1 MKTAELERRSEQDEM
16 HWSLEQIARALGL
29 EPPAGMPASERVAGV
44 SIDSRTVRP
53 GELYFAIRGPRHDGH
68 DFVRA
73 ALVAGASAAVIERE
87 RLGRFA
93 PDLQNRL
100 LGVDD
105 TLKAL
110 GGLAREMRR
119 AWGATGNR
127 RMAAVTGSSG
137 KTTTKEILA
146 ALVEARMPV
155 LRTEGNLN
163 NLYGLPLTL
172 CRLEETHGAAV
183 VELGMSRRGELAELA
198 RIAEPEVGVVTN
210 VAPAH
215 LEFFASIEDIAL
227 AKRELIENLA
237 GPEPLSVL
245 NADDPRVARF
255 AAVARGRVVTFG
267 RGEGAD
273 FRASAIED
281 RGVEGTAF
289 DFEWKGGRVRL
300 SLPLVG
306 THNVLNALAAL
317 AAASAWGIGAEEARS
332 VFPRLAPAGHRGR
345 VLRFRE
351 GFTVLD
357 DCYNSNPAALAAM
370 IEWLAATGGCE
381 RRILV
386 AGEMLELG
394 PASASL
400 HREAGRWASRRVDWI
415 LGVQGNAGEIVR
427 GAIEAGHSADQAR
440 FFTDSAEAAEFLD
453 GLVRSGDLV
462 VLKGSRGV
470 RMEQILDRLA
480 ESHQQAVAHAAGKRG
495 RR

>member
-1 MKTAELERRSEQDEM
+1 
-16 HWSLEQIARALGL
+16 
-29 EPPAGMPASERVAGV
+29 V
-44 SIDSRTVRP
+44 
-53 GELYFAIRGPRHDGH
+53 YFAIRGQRHDGH

-73 ALVAGASAAVIERE
+73 ALAAGAAAAVIERD
-87 RLGRFA
+87 RVGRFA
-93 PDLQNRL
+93 PDLQDRL

-105 TLKAL
+105 TLEAL
-110 GGLAREMRR
+110 GRLSRQVRR
-119 AWGATGNR
+119 AWGAAGNR
-127 RMAAVTGSSG
+127 RLAAVTGSSG

-172 CRLEETHGAAV
+172 CRLEESHGAAV
-183 VELGMSRRGELAELA
+183 VELGMSRRGELTELA
-198 RIAEPEVGVVTN
+198 RIAEPEIGVVTN

-215 LEFFASIEDIAL
+215 LEFFASIEEIAL

-237 GPEPLSVL
+237 GLEPLAVL

-255 AAVARGRVVTFG
+255 AEVARGRVVTFG

-273 FRASAIED
+273 FRASSIED
-281 RGVEGTAF
+281 RGIEGSAF
-289 DFEWKGGRVRL
+289 VFEWKGGRARL
-300 SLPLVG
+300 TLPLVG
-306 THNVLNALAAL
+306 THNVMNAVAAL
-317 AAASAWGIGAEEARS
+317 AAASAWGIGADEARI

-345 VLRFRE
+345 VVRFRK

-370 IEWLAATGGCE
+370 IEWLAGVGGCE
-381 RRILV
+381 RRILA

-394 PASASL
+394 PASAAL
-400 HREAGRWASRRVDWI
+400 HREAGRWAARRVDWI
-415 LGVQGNAGEIVR
+415 VGVQGNAEEIVR
-427 GAIEAGHSADQAR
+427 GAIDAGHPAERAV
-440 FFTDSAEAAEFLD
+440 FFGGAAEAAEFLD
-453 GLVRSGDLV
+453 GLVRAGDMV

-480 ESHQQAVAHAAGKRG
+480 QHYEQAQAQAAGKRE